1 MKFDESR
8 CSNEIRST
16 SCTRNCD
23 GIALINAI
31 KSTKPYFQV
40 LNQNFFKC
48 FCNET
53 CTTTKRLDMRGSVVY
68 QKIKRLLQDV
78 DIPALLIFLKKHQDI
93 AHVNLASNNI
103 SNSGFINLLDHV
115 LLYKNILELD
125 VSNNDIMEIG
135 IKYLLVV
142 GENIQLKSLNL
153 KANKFGV
160 EVINI
165 CRCIYC
171 KVSIVLIKLFLQAS
185 KNIALFLLKN
195 KYVSYLNVAEV
206 DQTASSLIYFIMVLS
221 SEQITFNTTLKSL
234 DISRPNPGFMYY
246 FDSVHFSSVIGHM
259 LKNNT
264 TLTALYLQKYNFNC
278 HDIETL
284 MSNAKYN
291 NTLHL
296 LDLGCNNVG
305 DHGVTYLANWLTK
318 RPALKILILCRNI
331 ITNHGAR
338 ELSFALPFSKLLSLD
353 ISYNKITDN
362 GMVDILNTLKKSPL
376 LRQLRIFGNCLGH
389 PTAKIIKR
397 MLLSQVLNQENVDI
411 RPYRIDH
418 RWYLARYEGDCCRKE
433 FYNVSYDLSLKLSSV
448 PVTKPRPKRSY
459 YKQMSVKTSEF
470 KVQQSTITIISNI
483 LKGDHTKDCK
493 CCYCFKCEA
502 PHYDEL
508 CRDVGHSETCTCC
521 KCKGNESS
529 DWSIDKSI
537 VDRVVSPRDPM
548 KNIMYILRHVNS
560 DTRKNIVRW
569 ININEDILEEDL
581 KIIADQDKIEECSS
595 KDLCNCSWAQLSI
608 SSLQKYLLEDSS
620 KDILI
625 IPRNNSMLIKNAC
638 DDVDDTTSSL
648 E

>member
-8 CSNEIRST
+8 CSNDSRLT

-23 GIALINAI
+23 DIALINAI
-31 KSTKPYFQV
+31 KSTKPYFHQV
-40 LNQNFFKC
+40 LSQNFFKC

-53 CTTTKRLDMRGSVVY
+53 CATTKRLDMRGNAVY

-93 AHVNLASNNI
+93 AHVNLANNNI
-103 SNSGFINLLDHV
+103 SNSGFINLLDH
-115 LLYKNILELD
+115 LLHYKYILELD

-135 IKYLLVV
+135 IKYLLAI

-160 EVINI
+160 E
-165 CRCIYC
+165 
-171 KVSIVLIKLFLQAS
+171 AS

-195 KYVSYLNVAEV
+195 KYVTYLNVAEV
-206 DQTASSLIYFIMVLS
+206 GQTASSLIYFIMVLS
-221 SEQITFNTTLKSL
+221 SEQTTSNTTLKSL

-284 MSNAKYN
+284 MSNAIYN

-305 DHGVTYLANWLTK
+305 DHGIIYLANWLTK

-331 ITNHGAR
+331 ITDHGAR
-338 ELSFALPFSKLLSLD
+338 EFSFALPFSKLLSLD

-411 RPYRIDH
+411 RPYRVDH

-433 FYNVSYDLSLKLSSV
+433 FYNVPYGLSMKLSSV

-459 YKQMSVKTSEF
+459 YKQMSVKTSEL
-470 KVQQSTITIISNI
+470 KVQHSTITIISNI
-483 LKGDHTKDCK
+483 LKGDHARDCK

-508 CRDVGHSETCTCC
+508 CRDAGHPETCTCC
-521 KCKGNESS
+521 KCKENESS
-529 DWSIDKSI
+529 DWSIDTSI
-537 VDRVVSPRDPM
+537 EDRVVSPRDPM
-548 KNIMYILRHVNS
+548 KNIMYILRQVNS
-560 DTRKNIVRW
+560 DTREDIVRW

-581 KIIADQDKIEECSS
+581 KIIAIDEIEECSS